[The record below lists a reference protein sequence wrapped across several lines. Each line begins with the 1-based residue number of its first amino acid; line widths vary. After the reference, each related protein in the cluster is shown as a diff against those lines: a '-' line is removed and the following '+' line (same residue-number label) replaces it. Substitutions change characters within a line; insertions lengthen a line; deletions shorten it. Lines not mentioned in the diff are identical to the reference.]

1 MADAHELQHHRAHT
15 DTSFAPPSSEPENDF
30 RLSDRLRQQRYNTDS
45 HARHHNA
52 GGIDPFDSDDGRSPI
67 GVSPNS
73 TLSPVNH
80 VAIEEVPRTP
90 SVERS
95 RLSIKNIG
103 SGERSRDDD
112 PQDTQFDAFSQIH
125 LINQDTRS
133 GSWAC
138 QARSTK
144 DEFVPSEDCPT
155 RRKIRSSRF
164 TWLNVTMICI
174 CSVSTA
180 LSAMF
185 VVLASKGQ
193 RYGDYIGNNPDATL
207 SISAAILWTSIMAKT
222 IELTFVTGFVA
233 FLGQVLSRRA
243 LAESNSRGVTLSEL
257 TIWRWLVQP
266 GTLVAQPEIARYTG
280 MSALGIL
287 TLLGTILSTLYVTA
301 TTALVQPISQQ
312 SDWRARSMCGS
323 VQTDFANINYMKQ
336 LCPTPDLD
344 RQYGGSTCMQIDN
357 AGKSYYNLA
366 QYIGRWADT
375 VKAGEIFPTT
385 QEDRPAWIGIPYANT
400 TVVPQ
405 WIDVIDTAE
414 ASRRYQRVIN
424 NVTLALPHV
433 GVSNAAR
440 DQRNIMPQ
448 PELSDTIEAYSLW
461 ASVPSPAINVLCVHL
476 NKTELQPLVYEA
488 WPNNEVVNS
497 TSWGSLPGIRD
508 NATTKNRT
516 VVDELFG
523 WDLNDTTTLLW
534 PPVFGKFPMP
544 FNTILNHTS
553 AVWGRSAIYLLGQG
567 GPTED
572 DADLTGVYPLCKLQA
587 SISTRCST
595 LQSVSVSGSKAEAL
609 CEERASDMTFSNHAS
624 IEFVSSTT
632 QRLANWRDVGSDW
645 ANSLSLGDGL
655 MNGNNS
661 LSRTLMMLALQPE
674 DSNPMSME
682 VELNQRLPSLAE
694 TLAIGAS
701 DTLLTGL
708 QSAPFVE
715 FWVSERR

>member
-1 MADAHELQHHRAHT
+1 MANAHELQHYRAHT

-30 RLSDRLRQQRYNTDS
+30 RLSDRPRQQRYNSDS
-45 HARHHNA
+45 DARHHNA
-52 GGIDPFDSDDGRSPI
+52 RGIDPFDSDDGQSPTV
-67 GVSPNS
+67 VSPNS
-73 TLSPVNH
+73 TLSSVDDA
-80 VAIEEVPRTP
+80 AIEEVPRTP
-90 SVERS
+90 PIERS
-95 RLSIKNIG
+95 RPFTHIS

-112 PQDTQFDAFSQIH
+112 AQDARLDAFSQIH
-125 LINQDTRS
+125 LITQDTCS
-133 GSWAC
+133 DPQAH

-144 DEFVPSEDCPT
+144 DKFVPSKDCPT
-155 RRKIRSSRF
+155 RRDIRSSRF
-164 TWLNVTMICI
+164 TWLNVTMIFI

-180 LSAMF
+180 LSAVF

-207 SISAAILWTSIMAKT
+207 SISAAILWTSVVAKT

-243 LAESNSRGVTLSEL
+243 LAETNSQGVTLSEL
-257 TIWRWLVQP
+257 TIWRWVIQP
-266 GTLVAQPEIARYTG
+266 GTLIAQPEIAKYTG
-280 MSALGIL
+280 MSTLGIL
-287 TLLGTILSTLYVTA
+287 TLLSTVLSTLYVTA
-301 TTALVQPISQQ
+301 ATALVQPISQQ
-312 SDWRARSMCGS
+312 SDWRVRSMCGW
-323 VQTDFANINYMKQ
+323 VQTDFANINYIGK
-336 LCPTPDLD
+336 LCPTPNLD
-344 RQYGGSTCMQIDN
+344 KDEGASTCMQIDS

-366 QYIGRWADT
+366 QYIGRWADM
-375 VKAGEIFPTT
+375 VKAGESFSTI

-405 WIDVIDTAE
+405 WVNVIDTAE
-414 ASRRYQRVIN
+414 ASRKYQRVIN

-433 GVSNAAR
+433 GVTNAAR
-440 DQRNIMPQ
+440 DKRNIMPQ
-448 PELSDTIEAYSLW
+448 SEMSDTIETYSLW
-461 ASVPSPAINVLCVHL
+461 ASVPSPVINVLCVHL

-488 WPNNEVVNS
+488 WPNNEVVNFNSWS
-497 TSWGSLPGIRD
+497 TLPGIRD

-523 WDLNDTTTLLW
+523 WDLNDATTLLW

-553 AVWGRSAIYLLGQG
+553 YIWGKSAIYLLGQG
-567 GPTED
+567 GPRED
-572 DADLTGVYPLCKLQA
+572 DADLTGVYPLCKLQT

-595 LQSVSVSGSKAEAL
+595 RQSVSVSGSKAEAL

-655 MNGNNS
+655 MDGNNS

-674 DSNPMSME
+674 NSNPMSME